1 MSKCIALIPAAGSGS
16 RIGSERPKQYLPLA
30 GKPMISHAISTL
42 AKHERI
48 DRVYVVLAA
57 GDVWF
62 DTYDWASVSA
72 KLRVL
77 RCGGDTRAA
86 SVLNG
91 LRAMQTEVNAEDWVL
106 VHDAARPCLT
116 QAHLNSLVASLEH
129 DAVGGILAVPVADTL
144 KRGDAEARIVATEP
158 RESLWQAQTPQ
169 MFRHA
174 LLLRAL
180 AALGTETPTDEA
192 RAIEHLGLSPKLV
205 ACDSTNL
212 KVTYP
217 RDIKLAELILQ
228 HPEVRE

>member
-1 MSKCIALIPAAGSGS
+1 MSTCIALIPAAGSGS
-16 RIGSERPKQYLPLA
+16 RIGSESPKQYLPLA
-30 GKPMISHAISTL
+30 GKPMIWHAITAL
-42 AKHERI
+42 AQHGRI
-48 DRVYVVLAA
+48 DRVYVVLAP

-62 DTYDWASVSA
+62 DTYDWSGVSG

-91 LRAMQTEVNAEDWVL
+91 LRAMKGEVGARDWVL

-116 QAHLNSLVASLEH
+116 QAHLDSLIGTLEN

-144 KRGDAEARIVATEP
+144 KRSDSAARIVATEP

-169 MFRHA
+169 MFRHEMLMHA
-174 LLLRAL
+174 LE
-180 AALGTETPTDEA
+180 ALGTETPTDEA
-192 RAIEHLGLSPKLV
+192 RAIEHLGLKPKLV

>member
-1 MSKCIALIPAAGSGS
+1 MSRCIALIPAAGSGS
-16 RIGSERPKQYLPLA
+16 RIGSELPKQYLTLA
-30 GKPMISHAISTL
+30 GKPMIWHAIATL
-42 AKHERI
+42 AKHEQI
-48 DRVYVVLAA
+48 DRVYVVLASDDA
-57 GDVWF
+57 WF
-62 DTYDWASVSA
+62 DRYDWSDVAA

-91 LRAMQTEVNAEDWVL
+91 LRAMEREVGAQDWVL

-116 QAHLNSLVASLEH
+116 HAHLDTLIGALEH

-144 KRGDAEARIVATEP
+144 KRADSEARIVATEP
-158 RESLWQAQTPQ
+158 REMLWQAQTPQ
-169 MFRHA
+169 MFRHEMLA
-174 LLLRAL
+174 RAL
-180 AALGTETPTDEA
+180 EALGTDTPTDEA
-192 RAIEHLGLSPKLV
+192 RAIEHLGLQPKLV